1 MCCKND
7 VISYRSSHPYS
18 RKEHCARDLGIDIR
32 TVSRWWSYK
41 PKPKKRER
49 DHVQYKIDYMS
60 RIAHAPIICALS
72 LDDDYLV
79 ELHVVARPDLYGIFS
94 ADKNGSLRCIETM
107 HFDDRQSAIDHF
119 KGRYLS
125 SEWIIEGESDHGLIY
140 SGEGSRSSWLVAVEH
155 IEALARHDRFGSS
168 LGG

>member
-1 MCCKND
+1 MCRKND
-7 VISYRSSHPYS
+7 IISYRSSHPYS

-32 TVSRWWSYK
+32 TVSRWWQHT
-41 PKPKKRER
+41 PPKKRER
-49 DHVQYKIDYMS
+49 DYAQYKIDYMS

-94 ADKNGSLRCIETM
+94 ADKDGNLKLVEKMRFADKS
-107 HFDDRQSAIDHF
+107 SAINHF
-119 KGRYLS
+119 KSRYLS
-125 SEWIIEGESDHGLIY
+125 SEWIIEGESDHGLLY

-155 IEALARHDRFGSS
+155 IEALARRDRFGSS

>member
-1 MCCKND
+1 MCRKND
-7 VISYRSSHPYS
+7 IISYRSSHPYS

-41 PKPKKRER
+41 SKTKKRER
-49 DHVQYKIDYMS
+49 DYIQYKIDYMS
-60 RIAHAPIICALS
+60 RIAHSPIICALS

-79 ELHVVARPDLYGIFS
+79 ELHIIVRPDLYGIFS
-94 ADKNGSLRCIETM
+94 ADENGDLILIEKLRCA
-107 HFDDRQSAIDHF
+107 DKQSAIDHF

-125 SEWIIEGESDHGLIY
+125 SEWIIEGESDHGLLY

-155 IEALARHDRFGSS
+155 IEDLLRRDRFGS
-168 LGG
+168 